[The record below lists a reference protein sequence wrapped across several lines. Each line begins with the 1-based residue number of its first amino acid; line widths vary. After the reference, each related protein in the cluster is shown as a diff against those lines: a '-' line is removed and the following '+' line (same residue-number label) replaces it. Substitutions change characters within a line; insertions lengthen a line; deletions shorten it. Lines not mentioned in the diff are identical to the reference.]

1 MPATHRPAS
10 GRHNSGGAPRTARS
24 ILRPPTKTVDFMPTL
39 TTSFTL
45 LVTFAA
51 MLCAMPARAGEAVRT
66 PTLNSIQ
73 HIVVIYAE
81 NRSFDNLYGQ
91 FPGADGIANATP
103 AQYEQR
109 DRNGEL
115 LTFLPPVWQSP
126 ASRSAAPLAD
136 TRFPAQLA
144 NRPFAIDDPHGA
156 ALALNV
162 ATRDLVHRYYQ
173 HIEQINGGKLDQFA
187 AVSDAGALT
196 MGYYAGA
203 NLELWKLAQEYTL
216 ADHFFM
222 GAFGGSFLNHFWLV
236 CACTP
241 EFKDAPPEMRAVLD
255 QHGHLERSADSPA
268 RAMDGPPRYSGDFA
282 VTPDGYAV
290 NTVQPPFQPSGLA
303 PLLSDPSRA
312 DPAAHPLP
320 PQTANTI
327 GDTLSARSVTWAWY
341 AGAWRDAQAD
351 ALHPP
356 ANRSVIYKSE
366 NGAANFQP
374 HHQPFNYFA
383 KYAPGTAERLAHLK
397 DAEEFFEAI
406 DYGALEEVSFYK
418 PSGNVNQHPGY
429 TDVQSGDQHIAD
441 VVRRIQASTLWPST
455 LIIITYDENGGL
467 WDHVPPPQGDR
478 FGPGTRIPAIIISPF
493 ARKHYIDSTV
503 YDTTSIAKLITRRY
517 NLTPLPGVRAGV
529 GDLTAALDI
538 ATAPLKKK
546 DKKEKKDKGGKHKKH
561 DKHDK
566 HAESV
571 KQTRE
576 RQPPTK
582 QRKSDLQI
590 FDAP

>member
-1 MPATHRPAS
+1 MPRLALPSLLLTALVAAALSLTEAQAAEP
-10 GRHNSGGAPRTARS
+10 PR
-24 ILRPPTKTVDFMPTL
+24 
-39 TTSFTL
+39 
-45 LVTFAA
+45 
-51 MLCAMPARAGEAVRT
+51 G

-91 FPGADGIANATP
+91 FPGADGLANASE
-103 AQYEQR
+103 AQSQQR
-109 DRNGEL
+109 DRNGDVL
-115 LTFLPPVWQSP
+115 PFLPPVWQS
-126 ASRSAAPLAD
+126 AAPGDATPLAD
-136 TRFPAQLA
+136 SRFPAQLP
-144 NRPFAIDDPHGA
+144 NKPFAIDDPEGA
-156 ALALNV
+156 ALGLDV
-162 ATRDLVHRYYQ
+162 PSRDLVHRFYQ

-196 MGYYAGA
+196 MGHYNGA
-203 NLELWKLAQEYTL
+203 SLELWKLAQEYTL

-241 EFKDAPPEMRAVLD
+241 EFKDAPPALRAVLD
-255 QHGHLERSADSPA
+255 DHGRLARRADSPA
-268 RAMDGPPRYSGDFA
+268 RAADGPPLYVADLA

-303 PLLSDPSRA
+303 PLASDPGRA
-312 DPAAHPLP
+312 DPAGHPLP
-320 PQTANTI
+320 PQTATTI
-327 GDTLSARSVTWAWY
+327 GDTMSARSVTWAWY

-351 ALHPP
+351 AQLPP
-356 ANRSVIYKSE
+356 AARKVIYKHGD
-366 NGAANFQP
+366 GAANFQP

-429 TDVQSGDQHIAD
+429 TDVLSGDKHIAD

-455 LIIITYDENGGL
+455 VIIITYDENGGL
-467 WDHVPPPQGDR
+467 WDHVPPPAGDR

-493 ARKHYIDSTV
+493 ARKHHVDSTV

-517 NLTPLPGVRAGV
+517 NLTPLSGVRAEV
-529 GDLTAALDI
+529 GDLTAALEL
-538 ATAPLKKK
+538 AAAPKKKHKK
-546 DKKEKKDKGGKHKKH
+546 DKNGKLKKRDRRNESGKP
-561 DKHDK
+561 
-566 HAESV
+566 
-571 KQTRE
+571 TRE
-576 RQPPTK
+576 RQLPAK
-582 QRKSDLQI
+582 QKKSDLQI
-590 FDAP
+590 FDTP